1 MRTGRVGMAGVRARD
16 VVREV
21 PTQAYPQRSSS
32 GQMAVELA
40 VLMPVIIVVS
50 LTVYNLARFVALC
63 ATFDRVSLDMV
74 LWQGVSPAGGS
85 GGLPAVDEV
94 RRCIAGALNAPQ
106 PCEVQVSAERL
117 VSSSSGVLTTSP
129 LLTRFRCVLV
139 FRPWPSSFVIAGVPY
154 RSPLV
159 LRHERSLVVDCY
171 RSGVV
176 A

>member
-1 MRTGRVGMAGVRARD
+1 MSWRACGMRLGRAG
-16 VVREV
+16 
-21 PTQAYPQRSSS
+21 TS

-40 VLMPVIIVVS
+40 VLMPVIVVVA

-63 ATFDRVSLDMV
+63 ATFDRVSLDAV
-74 LWQGVSPAGGS
+74 LWQGVSPQGGS

-94 RRCIAGALNAPQ
+94 RRCITRALDASQ
-106 PCEVQVSAERL
+106 TCDVEVRAER
-117 VSSSSGVLTTSP
+117 VGTSASGLITTSP
-129 LLTRFRCVLV
+129 LLTRFYCTLV

-154 RSPLV
+154 RSPFA

-176 A
+176 V